1 MSTQIFLG
9 FNFFLEKKAFH
20 RTHFVF
26 SDTRSFKSGKL
37 KSKKKEKE
45 KRAEREK
52 EREKRDGAR
61 ARERRRRRRGRRRE
75 KREEERRREKER
87 TMTESNA
94 ASNLLADLSAMLA
107 GPTSADGTLR
117 RGKPGSSNDPV
128 IAMKPDLATSPSGT
142 DR

>member
-45 KRAEREK
+45 KRE